1 MNKYYISPQQLLAD
15 AYELATQVFDSGFRP
30 DYIIGV
36 WRGGTPVAIAVHE
49 LLHVLGVEA
58 DHFAIR
64 TQSYS
69 GIGQREDNILVD
81 GLNYLDGRLTND
93 NAILL
98 IDDVHDSGLSLQRVI
113 RDLRQLFPA
122 QNPDI
127 RIATPYFK
135 PGNNRVQREPDYF
148 LHQTDDWLVF
158 PHELKGLSLA
168 EMRAN
173 KPELAA
179 AMPLLEKHL

>member
-1 MNKYYISPQQLLAD
+1 MNKHYISPQQLLAD
-15 AYELATQVFDSGFRP
+15 AYELATQVFQSGFRP
-30 DYIIGV
+30 QYIIGV

-81 GLNYLDGRLTND
+81 GLDYLDGRLASGD
-93 NAILL
+93 ALLL
-98 IDDVHDSGLSLQRVI
+98 IDDVHDSGLSLARVTTQ
-113 RDLRQLFPA
+113 LRQRFPA
-122 QNPDI
+122 QNPEI
-127 RIATPYFK
+127 RTATPYFK
-135 PGNNRVQREPDYF
+135 PGNSRVDNAPDYF
-148 LHQTDDWLVF
+148 LHKTEDWLVF
-158 PHELKGLSLA
+158 PHELKGLSLT

-179 AMPLLEKHL
+179 AMPLLESHL